1 MNKSRQYMVEE
12 VLDIALKLSDEDRRK
27 IQEGIQKSL
36 LNQNELIE
44 KINPIHKRF
53 EETYKGLA

>member
-1 MNKSRQYMVEE
+1 MNKSHQYTVEE

-44 KINPIHKRF
+44 KINPFHKRF
-53 EETYKGLA
+53 EETYKSLA